1 MDARKPRRRI
11 IDSSVVPQS
20 RRSETTSY
28 NNCSARIITSN
39 GIIQNNGYT
48 RKAQK
53 PWEIH
58 NEAFKKRVV
67 NRYVNHVPVDFHP
80 PNRRRRR
87 TINDVVTVPALGFAE
102 TSVKDTGNIPSAH
115 TAFAVAPCFDKLVTE
130 GVFSKNASTE
140 VSGKIDEEGLCSG
153 TRDLGNVNHRTSLSH
168 EPQCSNRQ
176 LRRSLSNAY
185 MDSGFREVRC
195 SNKLQ
200 SVPVYIDYVI
210 TERVAENK
218 QEKMALS
225 DWLAYRHESQNS
237 NREFVDLD
245 TTLRTEMVKERVPIQ
260 ADIYEPERDNESS
273 LLFRDSPVSVFSI
286 DSGSTLVCHES
297 SGLFDNAGAITSH
310 SRLFPDHNPC
320 TDLQHFDTMCQ
331 KMRRLEMASFRKRKE
346 QECANMEPMNMWP
359 SGPYPAVSG
368 LERKDPHS
376 IELELTEKDDS
387 EDKVADL
394 FEAIM
399 TDYERDRLRQHELSV
414 SKLFEEDFD
423 VDGDNEVGVTRSLTD
438 KLAKISRPLPNTP
451 PIKHRRQ

>member
-28 NNCSARIITSN
+28 NNCSAGIITRN
-39 GIIQNNGYT
+39 GIIQNNGFA
-48 RKAQK
+48 RKVQK

-58 NEAFKKRVV
+58 NEAFNKHVV
-67 NRYVNHVPVDFHP
+67 NRYVNHVSVDYHP

-87 TINDVVTVPALGFAE
+87 TINDVVTVPALGLAE
-102 TSVKDTGNIPSAH
+102 TPVKDTGNIPSVQ
-115 TAFAVAPCFDKLVTE
+115 TAFAEAPCFDKVVTE
-130 GVFSKNASTE
+130 GVFSKNACAE
-140 VSGKIDEEGLCSG
+140 VSDEIVEEGLCSG

-168 EPQCSNRQ
+168 EAQYSNRE
-176 LRRSLSNAY
+176 LRRTLSNAY
-185 MDSGFREVRC
+185 LDSGFREVRC
-195 SNKLQ
+195 SNKRQ
-200 SVPVYIDYVI
+200 SIPVYIDYVI

-218 QEKMALS
+218 QEEKMALS
-225 DWLAYRHESQNS
+225 DWLAYRRESQNS
-237 NREFVDLD
+237 NRELVDLD
-245 TTLRTEMVKERVPIQ
+245 TTLRTEIVKERVPIQ

-273 LLFRDSPVSVFSI
+273 LLFRESPVSVFSN

-297 SGLFDNAGAITSH
+297 AGLFDNAGAITSH
-310 SRLFPDHNPC
+310 SRLFPDHSPC

-331 KMRRLEMASFRKRKE
+331 KMRRLEMASFRKRRK
-346 QECANMEPMNMWP
+346 QECANMESRNMWTA
-359 SGPYPAVSG
+359 GPYPPVSG

-399 TDYERDRLRQHELSV
+399 TDYERDRLRQHEISV

-423 VDGDNEVGVTRSLTD
+423 GDGDNEVGVTCGLTD
-438 KLAKISRPLPNTP
+438 RLAKIYIFPLHP
-451 PIKHRRQ
+451 PL